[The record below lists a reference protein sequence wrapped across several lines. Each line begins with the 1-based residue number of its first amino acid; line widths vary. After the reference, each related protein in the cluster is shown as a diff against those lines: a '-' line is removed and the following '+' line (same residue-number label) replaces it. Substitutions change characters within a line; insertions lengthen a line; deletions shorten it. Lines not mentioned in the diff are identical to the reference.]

1 MLMRR
6 KYRNSN
12 ENGASM
18 VEILCVLAF
27 VGIVTLGALAAYSK
41 IMSKFKTTQAIN
53 QAQHVMK
60 SLSTY
65 FAAYRQ
71 YPVISAEKIYRLGFL
86 GDESYDATNHS
97 TMHPFGGLI
106 TFSTADDG
114 KMYSFQ
120 YDTLPVSACVAMATM
135 DINVTNLYSITVGT
149 AAAHLYPDTGVDYDA
164 SRHLPYDVG
173 AAITDCATEGKIKWT
188 FL

>member
-1 MLMRR
+1 
-6 KYRNSN
+6 
-12 ENGASM
+12 M

-60 SLSTY
+60 SLSAY

-71 YPVISAEKIYRLGFL
+71 YPNISAEKIYRLGFL

-97 TMHPFGGLI
+97 TMHPFGGQI

-114 KMYSFQ
+114 QMYSFQ
-120 YDTLPVSACVAMATM
+120 YDKLPVSVCVALATM
-135 DINVTNLYSITVGT
+135 DINVTNLYSIKVGS
-149 AAAHLYPDTGVDYDA
+149 AAAHLYPDSDANYNA
-164 SRHLPYDVG
+164 SRHLPYDVT
-173 AAITDCATEGKIKWT
+173 AAITDCATDGKIKWT